1 MYIYPEI
8 LTADELRFDWDASN
22 TDKLAKHG
30 VCAGEAEEI
39 FGRHDRLRVFRAR
52 AVGEERFLALGQ
64 MGDGRLIAVILDEPR
79 PQDPSDL
86 GATDESQRK
95 EVLRVMS
102 PAKVKQI
109 PEFASEQEEAE
120 WWGRQAEWLPYF
132 DTRERPDAALPSEA
146 KSTERV
152 TVRMPAWLLASIK
165 LLAAE
170 QDVPY
175 QSLMKRMLVRQVAQQ
190 RFEIDRAR
198 GSA

>member
-1 MYIYPEI
+1 
-8 LTADELRFDWDASN
+8 
-22 TDKLAKHG
+22 
-30 VCAGEAEEI
+30 
-39 FGRHDRLRVFRAR
+39 
-52 AVGEERFLALGQ
+52 
-64 MGDGRLIAVILDEPR
+64 
-79 PQDPSDL
+79 
-86 GATDESQRK
+86 
-95 EVLRVMS
+95 MS

-152 TVRMPAWLLASIK
+152 TVRMQSLSSAWLLASIK